1 MRGNEKGK
9 RHFGDRVS
17 IRWKLLGYL
26 LFFLVFILLVV
37 WFFQIYMLNS
47 FYEGTKYREMKRVSA
62 EISDNLGKAGLA
74 ELVYRSAQ
82 DSTTRIV
89 VYRMNGGVA
98 NVVASSDNFGEDNVF
113 HPASDAVVKLY
124 ENAVEKGGQY
134 FTELT
139 FGGLEAKRTD
149 RRSDGTITA
158 CVTVTEAG
166 DGDVYLIL
174 IGSSL
179 APFSATV
186 QTLKYQFFWIAVIL
200 LVAAI
205 LLAILLSKKISGPLV
220 RMSGAAQKLAKGDY
234 HADFSG
240 KGGYLETN
248 ELAETLNYAADE
260 LSKNDALQKEL
271 IANISH
277 DLRTPLTMIEGYGEV
292 MRDIPGENTP
302 ENVQVIIDETQRLSQ
317 LVNDLLD
324 LSKLRAGTKKME
336 PVRVNLTELVR
347 TTLVRYEKL
356 TEHNGYR
363 IEFHADGEA
372 EILADRTMILQV
384 VYNLINN
391 AINYTGE
398 DKRVTV
404 TQTVKDGRVRIG
416 VADTGEGIDKDQL
429 PLIWDRYYKVDK
441 VHRRAMIGT
450 GLGLSIV
457 KGILEMHGASYGVE
471 STKGKGSLFWFEF
484 PVAEENAEEVVAE

>member
-1 MRGNEKGK
+1 
-9 RHFGDRVS
+9 
-17 IRWKLLGYL
+17 
-26 LFFLVFILLVV
+26 
-37 WFFQIYMLNS
+37 
-47 FYEGTKYREMKRVSA
+47 
-62 EISDNLGKAGLA
+62 
-74 ELVYRSAQ
+74 
-82 DSTTRIV
+82 
-89 VYRMNGGVA
+89 
-98 NVVASSDNFGEDNVF
+98 
-113 HPASDAVVKLY
+113 
-124 ENAVEKGGQY
+124 
-134 FTELT
+134 
-139 FGGLEAKRTD
+139 
-149 RRSDGTITA
+149 
-158 CVTVTEAG
+158 
-166 DGDVYLIL
+166 
-174 IGSSL
+174 
-179 APFSATV
+179 
-186 QTLKYQFFWIAVIL
+186 
-200 LVAAI
+200 
-205 LLAILLSKKISGPLV
+205 
-220 RMSGAAQKLAKGDY
+220 
-234 HADFSG
+234 
-240 KGGYLETN
+240 
-248 ELAETLNYAADE
+248 
-260 LSKNDALQKEL
+260 
-271 IANISH
+271 
-277 DLRTPLTMIEGYGEV
+277 MIEGYGEV

-336 PVRVNLTELVR
+336 PVRVNLTELVK

-484 PVAEENAEEVVAE
+484 PVAEENAEEAVAE